1 MWPTGQF
8 EFETPALIKTSLGQ
22 LSLVMYIDPKLWS
35 EIPENLVSFTFL
47 NWKTKLS
54 YYLANMP
61 F

>member
-1 MWPTGQF
+1 M
-8 EFETPALIKTSLGQ
+8 KTSLGQ

-35 EIPENLVSFTFL
+35 EIPENLVSFIFL